1 MGSFRFE
8 YEKNGDVQTFPF
20 DGDSITVGRDKSSDF
35 VLDHPT
41 VSRQHAV
48 VVDDGGGEFRLV
60 VLSQGGLTAV
70 DGNQIEGD
78 ARLYDGSLIHFGELN
93 FNFRSELAPPKPE
106 ASSGGGETTESSDGM
121 SVRESQS
128 SDTVSSSAE
137 AGIESWDEIA
147 QSAEEE
153 EKSYDETTSQ
163 RSLADNLEDGPSRK
177 GGGEEEEETSPV
189 LVGGALILIVG
200 MMSFVYWP
208 SGQRQK
214 KKQADILN
222 QEGPSIE
229 VEVKC
234 LSHPE
239 CMKAAGESYEVGIEY
254 LNKQDAEVGNLFEGY
269 KRLLEAKS
277 YLEQS
282 NRKSPPKEMSEL
294 QPRLEQARKKLDQVF
309 RNYRVKYFSAKKNG
323 QHRQR
328 AQALRTIQNYFP
340 HNKAR
345 EHKWAN
351 QQILKMKKQG
361 TYPRNPGGGY

>member
-8 YEKNGDVQTFPF
+8 YEKNGEVQTFPF

-60 VLSQGGLTAV
+60 VLSRGGLTAV
-70 DGNQIEGD
+70 DGDQIEGD
-78 ARLYDGSLIHFGELN
+78 AQLFDGSLIHFGELN
-93 FNFRSELAPPKPE
+93 FHFRSELAPPKPDDV
-106 ASSGGGETTESSDGM
+106 GGGVEGGEAAGGG
-121 SVRESQS
+121 SVRDSKS
-128 SDTVSSSAE
+128 SDTVTSSAE

-147 QSAEEE
+147 QSAEAD

-163 RSLADNLEDGPSRK
+163 RSLADNLEDGPRK
-177 GGGEEEEETSPV
+177 GRGGGEEEETNPV
-189 LVGGALILIVG
+189 LVGGAGVLIIV
-200 MMSFVYWP
+200 MLSIAFWP
-208 SGQRQK
+208 SGGGK
-214 KKQADILN
+214 KKEEADILE

-234 LSHPE
+234 LSHAE
-239 CMKAAGESYEVGIEY
+239 CMKAARESYEVGIEY
-254 LNKQDAEVGNLFEGY
+254 LNKQDAEVGNLFAGY

-277 YLEQS
+277 YLDQS
-282 NRKSPPKEMSEL
+282 NRESPPKEMSD
-294 QPRLEQARKKLDQVF
+294 LESRSKQARGKLDQVF

-328 AQALRTIQNYFP
+328 AQALQTIQNYFP

-345 EHKWAN
+345 EYKWAN
-351 QQILKMKKQG
+351 QRILKMKKRG
-361 TYPRNPGGGY
+361 TYPRNLGGGY

>member
-8 YEKNGDVQTFPF
+8 YEKNGQVQTFPF

-70 DGNQIEGD
+70 DGDKIEGD
-78 ARLYDGSLIHFGELN
+78 AQLYDESLVHFGELN
-93 FNFRSELAPPKPE
+93 FHFRSELAPPKPNK
-106 ASSGGGETTESSDGM
+106 SSGGEAAADG
-121 SVRESQS
+121 SAGSPTRESQS

-163 RSLADNLEDGPSRK
+163 RSLADNLEDGPGQK
-177 GGGEEEEETSPV
+177 GGGDGEEETSPV

-200 MMSFVYWP
+200 MMSVLYWP
-208 SGQRQK
+208 SGDQK
-214 KKQADILN
+214 KQQQSDILD

-234 LSHPE
+234 LSHAE
-239 CMKAAGESYEVGIEY
+239 CMKAAGESYDVGIEY

-282 NRKSPPKEMSEL
+282 NRKSPPKEMSDLES
-294 QPRLEQARKKLDQVF
+294 RLKQARNKLDQVF

-328 AQALRTIQNYFP
+328 AQALQTIQNYFP

-351 QQILKMKKQG
+351 QRILKMKERG
-361 TYPRNPGGGY
+361 IYPRNLGGGY